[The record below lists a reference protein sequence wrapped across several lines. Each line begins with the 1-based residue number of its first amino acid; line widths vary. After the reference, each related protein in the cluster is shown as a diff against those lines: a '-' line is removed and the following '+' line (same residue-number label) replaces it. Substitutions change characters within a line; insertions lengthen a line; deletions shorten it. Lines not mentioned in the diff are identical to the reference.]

1 MRQDPKREPL
11 TRTCLDYVCQVNIY
25 QKTIHTLLAKL
36 NDLDVRQQSELER
49 IHLEDDEKEREK
61 ERDGDAKKKSG
72 SARRTSTRARVPGTG
87 DEARRR
93 KRRDAG

>member
-1 MRQDPKREPL
+1 MVVMARRYL
-11 TRTCLDYVCQVNIY
+11 
-25 QKTIHTLLAKL
+25 
-36 NDLDVRQQSELER
+36 
-49 IHLEDDEKEREK
+49 DEKDARAKMRLDEWAAEAKRH
-61 ERDGDAKKKSG
+61 RARDAKKKSG